1 MKEDVLPIAARWCE
15 QGRAFVVATVI
26 ETTGSSPRKAGSC
39 MLIAD
44 DESLHGTVGGGT
56 PESKVIN
63 RAKELMANRLPPEVM
78 DFDLKEKDSICG
90 GTMRVF
96 LDPHVA
102 AYPVTIAGAG
112 HVSAALALLL
122 QNVGF
127 AVSVFDDRA
136 DRLALPAFA
145 SVRRVCAPWD
155 ELGDHLSFDANTS
168 IVVMTPNHDHDF
180 DVTLQCIGKPWLFL
194 GVMGSSRKRGELI
207 AFLRGADVDDAT
219 IDRIAIP
226 VGLPIASQTPA
237 EIAVSIA
244 AQLIDVRA
252 GHPS

>member
-1 MKEDVLPIAARWCE
+1 MKEEVIPIAARWCE
-15 QGRAFVVATVI
+15 QGRAFVIATVV

-63 RAKELMANRLPPEVM
+63 RAREVMMNRLPPEVM
-78 DFDLKEKDSICG
+78 DFDLREKDSICG

-102 AYPVTIAGAG
+102 AYPVIIAGAG
-112 HVSAALALLL
+112 HVSAALAPLL

-127 AVSVFDDRA
+127 AVSVFDDRS
-136 DRLALPAFA
+136 DRLALPTFE
-145 SVRRVCAPWD
+145 SVRCVCAPWS
-155 ELGDHLSFDANTS
+155 ELGNRLSFDENTS
-168 IVVMTPNHDHDF
+168 VVVMTPNHDHDF
-180 DVTLQCIGKPWLFL
+180 DVTLQCIVKPWFFL

-207 AFLRGADVDDAT
+207 SFLRDADVDDAT
-219 IDRIAIP
+219 IERIAIP

-244 AQLIDVRA
+244 AQLIELRA
-252 GHPS
+252 GNAS